1 MTDETGV
8 SIKATS
14 VEPETETAL
23 LLGSHPRE
31 EPKTLCC
38 SDTPN
43 IPELPTGPLDRPTS
57 TGVALA
63 QDLYKRV
70 VGEDDH
76 GAATVASPPC
86 AITPP
91 LSPRREEERREEKRN
106 AAFEEHEWEITKI
119 VGRRRTRKGNE
130 YKVRW
135 RNTWLPR
142 IELGNAQRLLQEYE
156 APSLAK
162 RHVWAKLVK
171 ILRVH
176 AYGERCKCLQSLGSL
191 ISTRVYYANSRRPSD
206 IFTLFNLQ
214 NVDRALFPTLLC
226 RDLKAMRYLSCHLTR
241 PARSFANSLSPA
253 YHVLPLIHAPMLF
266 WTGRQSLQR
275 RRAVVNLLRAS
286 HSEISDRP
294 ETNRDTA
301 DDRNPL

>member
-31 EPKTLCC
+31 EPKTLGC

-91 LSPRREEERREEKRN
+91 LSPRREEERREEKRREMPHLKN
-106 AAFEEHEWEITKI
+106 TN
-119 VGRRRTRKGNE
+119 GRS
-130 YKVRW
+130 
-135 RNTWLPR
+135 P
-142 IELGNAQRLLQEYE
+142 RLL
-156 APSLAK
+156 AGDG
-162 RHVWAKLVK
+162 R
-171 ILRVH
+171 
-176 AYGERCKCLQSLGSL
+176 ERAMNTRCAGGIHGCPGSNWGTLSGCCRSMRLQALQSG
-191 ISTRVYYANSRRPSD
+191 T
-206 IFTLFNLQ
+206 
-214 NVDRALFPTLLC
+214 C
-226 RDLKAMRYLSCHLTR
+226 
-241 PARSFANSLSPA
+241 
-253 YHVLPLIHAPMLF
+253 
-266 WTGRQSLQR
+266 GQSL
-275 RRAVVNLLRAS
+275 
-286 HSEISDRP
+286 
-294 ETNRDTA
+294 
-301 DDRNPL
+301 